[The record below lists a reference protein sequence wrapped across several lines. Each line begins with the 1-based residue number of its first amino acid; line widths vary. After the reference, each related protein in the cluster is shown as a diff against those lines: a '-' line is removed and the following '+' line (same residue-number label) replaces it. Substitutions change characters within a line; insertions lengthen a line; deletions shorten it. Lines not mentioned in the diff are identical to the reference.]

1 MITAEGSM
9 TDSNGTYAIKVV
21 ARMTGL
27 SPDVIRAWERRYGA
41 IVPPRAER
49 GIRLYRDQDVKR
61 LLLLKEAIA
70 MGHAIG
76 RLAAL
81 SDTELAA
88 MLARSPAPLATGLSP
103 LVERVIS
110 AIARLDYAAADEA
123 LGEAAALLPPSAL
136 LAEVVQPLLTH
147 VGETWS
153 YQPLGIAREHLTTGL
168 LRHLLGTL
176 LRTRHVDRRLP
187 PVILGTLPGELHEMG
202 LLMAGL
208 LIASHGIP
216 VYYFGPNLPPS
227 ELAGA
232 AAETKAEIV
241 GLSLARV
248 PDAPQLAALEALA
261 KALPPHVGLW
271 LGGEGAQGIPGERLP
286 KRASVF
292 ASLDELERRLRLHS
306 FAPRFGG

>member
-1 MITAEGSM
+1 MIAAEGAMSQ
-9 TDSNGTYAIKVV
+9 SNGTYSIKVV

-70 MGHAIG
+70 SGHAIG
-76 RLAAL
+76 RLASV
-81 SDTELAA
+81 SDAELAA
-88 MLARSPAPLATGLSP
+88 MIARSPSAVSAGPSP
-103 LVERVIS
+103 LVERIIS
-110 AIARLDYAAADEA
+110 AIARLDYRAADEA
-123 LGEAAALLPPSAL
+123 LGEAAALLPPSTL

-153 YQPLGIAREHLTTGL
+153 YQPLGIAREHLTTAL

-176 LRTRHVDRRLP
+176 LRTRHVDRQLP
-187 PVILGTLPGELHEMG
+187 TVILGTLPGELHEMG
-202 LLMAGL
+202 LLMVGL
-208 LIASHGIP
+208 LIASHGVP
-216 VYYFGPNLPPS
+216 VCYFGPNLPPS

-232 AAETKAEIV
+232 AVETKAEIV

-261 KALPPHVGLW
+261 EALAPHVMLW
-271 LGGEGAQGIPGERLP
+271 LGGEGAQGIPAERLP
-286 KRASVF
+286 KRVSVF
-292 ASLDELERRLRLHS
+292 ASLDEMERRLGSLLR
-306 FAPRFGG
+306 A